1 MRLKDVQ
8 EFGKKFNVVVEKQDY
23 RDGDDRYAYSLYSNN
38 LFIEAPA
45 RDLNECMQII
55 MEEFPNGQ
63 G

>member
-8 EFGKKFNVVVEKQDY
+8 EFGNQFNVVVEKQDY
-23 RDGDDRYAYSLYSNN
+23 RDGDERYNYVLYSNN

-55 MEEFPNGQ
+55 TEEFSNG
-63 G
+63 

>member
-38 LFIEAPA
+38 P
-45 RDLNECMQII
+45 
-55 MEEFPNGQ
+55 
-63 G
+63 

>member
-23 RDGDDRYAYSLYSNN
+23 RDGDVRYSYSLYSNN
-38 LFIEAPA
+38 LFVEAPA

-55 MEEFPNGQ
+55 TEEFSNG
-63 G
+63 